1 MGVPT
6 KIDPINKNSRHKTEV
21 FIALFLIFGLLIIYS
36 QARHHD
42 FVVYDDRTYITGN
55 PNVLEG
61 LTPESFRWAFS
72 FKEKD
77 KTYWHPITWLSHMLD
92 VQLFGMNAGSH
103 LMINLMVHT
112 LNTLLLLY
120 VFRRMTGK
128 LWPSAIVAALF
139 ALHPLN
145 VESVAWV
152 AARKNLLSTMF
163 WMFTIL
169 AYVRYVEKSDLKRYA
184 LILAVFSLGLLT
196 KPMLVTLPCVLLLL
210 DFWPLRR
217 FQIGQR
223 SALDHPNVPMGRLIL
238 EKAPMLVLS
247 AVSVYISTFSL
258 YNYGDLVAVES
269 VPMRLR
275 VANALVSYVAYLG
288 KMAVPLNLTC
298 FYPFPIEVP
307 LWKSTGAVA
316 LLTVVTITAAR
327 LLRQHPYFLIGWLW
341 YLGTLFPVIGL
352 MQAGL
357 WPAVADRFVYVP
369 LIGIYVIIAWSLAEL
384 SKKMSRSVV
393 WITTSATILILAL
406 VGFSHKQVGY
416 WKNSITLFSHAV
428 AVTKENYLSHYALGY
443 AYEQKRKVDDAI
455 FHYKAALEINPNEV
469 DVHYNL
475 AILMASKGH
484 LEEAIRYYK
493 NVLRIEPTD
502 AQAHNNL
509 GNIFFRQ
516 EKWDK
521 AVRQYQEAIHINSE
535 YAMAHNNLGA
545 TMMRQGRIPKAV
557 QHFRAALRIKPEDEQ
572 TRRYLQL
579 AIAQLGD
586 ESKTSAPA
594 MVP

>member
-1 MGVPT
+1 MSAPT
-6 KIDPINKNSRHKTEV
+6 KIDSLDKNSRQKAEV
-21 FIALFLIFGLLIIYS
+21 CIALFLIIGLLIIYS
-36 QARHHD
+36 QTRHHD

-61 LTPESFRWAFS
+61 MTSESIRWAFS

-92 VQLFGMNAGSH
+92 IQLFGMNAGSH

-120 VFRRMTGK
+120 VFRRMTGE

-163 WMFTIL
+163 WMFTVL

-184 LILAVFSLGLLT
+184 LILAVFSLGLLA

-223 SALDHPNVPMGRLIL
+223 SALAHPNVPVGRLIL
-238 EKAPMLVLS
+238 EKVPMLVLS

-258 YNYGDLVAVES
+258 YNYGDLVAVDS
-269 VPMRLR
+269 VPILLR
-275 VANALVSYVAYLG
+275 VANALVSYMAYLG
-288 KMAVPLNLTC
+288 KMAVPLDLTC

-307 LWKSTGAVA
+307 LWKSTGALA
-316 LLTVVTITAAR
+316 LLAAATITAAR
-327 LLRQHPYFLIGWLW
+327 LLRRHPYFLIGWLW

-357 WPAVADRFVYVP
+357 WPAIADRFVYVP
-369 LIGIYVIIAWSLAEL
+369 LIGIYVIIAWSLKDL
-384 SKKMSRSVV
+384 SKKTSRRVA
-393 WITTSATILILAL
+393 WISAAATILILAL
-406 VGFSHKQVGY
+406 VGISHKQVGY

-428 AVTKENYLSHYALGY
+428 AVTNDNYLSHYALGY
-443 AYEQKRKVDDAI
+443 AYEQNGKVDDAI

-475 AILMASKGH
+475 AILLASKGD

-493 NVLRIEPTD
+493 NVLRIEPVD

-516 EKWDK
+516 EKWHK
-521 AVRQYQEAIHINSE
+521 AVRHYQEAIHINPE
-535 YAMAHNNLGA
+535 YARAHNNLGA
-545 TMMRQGRIPKAV
+545 AMMRQGRISEAV
-557 QHFRAALRIKPEDEQ
+557 QHFREALRIKPEDEQ
-572 TRRYLQL
+572 TRRYLRL

-586 ESKTSAPA
+586 ESKSTEPA
-594 MVP
+594 AVP